1 MTWLKKHNPEID
13 FTTRAVH
20 LTRCSPRCCAGCR
33 TEARDERRAKKE
45 EARVINACRASPML
59 AFMEDADDEE
69 KDHAPANEPEE
80 EDLEGD
86 HIWATGLIPEPEYI
100 CVTASVSQWLAEAFK
115 WNSEPQDYE
124 KHIPPHLRDFHS
136 VFSKENF
143 NNLPQP
149 KPWDHAVELLPDADT
164 SKSCKVYPLSVS
176 EQKELDEFL
185 KENLDSGRIH
195 PSKSPMASPVFFVKK
210 KCGGL

>member
-1 MTWLKKHNPEID
+1 MP
-13 FTTRAVH
+13 
-20 LTRCSPRCCAGCR
+20 
-33 TEARDERRAKKE
+33 
-45 EARVINACRASPML
+45 
-59 AFMEDADDEE
+59 AFVEDADDEE
-69 KDHAPANEPEE
+69 EDHAPANEPEE
-80 EDLEGD
+80 DDLEEGD

-115 WNSEPQDYE
+115 RNSEPQDYE
-124 KHIPPHLRDFHS
+124 KHIPPHLHNFHS

-143 NNLPQP
+143 NDLPQP
-149 KPWDHAVELLPDADT
+149 KPWDHAVELIPDADT

-176 EQKELDEFL
+176 EQKELDKFL
-185 KENLDSGRIH
+185 KENLDSGHIH